1 MTIKVGT
8 VYIHTVLGYQDAQ
21 GAIVITE
28 DTELATMTG
37 RYVDNLPTAST
48 DPDAYTWTELADPEE
63 ADDTEDDTSEGVE
76 DTSSMLYRMAGT
88 QMTEAI
94 QDNLAV
100 GTNQGASGWETATGT
115 IAAAPC
121 QPDGSAEAV
130 NGVAWTATAGGT
142 LLRTEHLPGEAVP
155 ETVTVSF
162 WWLASAAC
170 GLTVSIGNN
179 ESETQYNHDS
189 TDLDEDGNALDLTD
203 AWLFFRALI
212 PIAQTANDYAV
223 RVATDSAATI
233 SICDFKVEPGDKV
246 TAWTESAKAAMSAAQ
261 TADSKAQ
268 QADSKA
274 QAADDKAQA
283 AGDKATAAGEKAQ
296 AAGTT
301 AQAVQTALAGLT
313 KVQDGQVLI
322 DGDKVYLS
330 AAFVR
335 SIFAKDITATGTI
348 TGAKLIGAV
357 LSGEAIDISAAN
369 EHSAM
374 QLEGKLEHASQYD
387 FYKFRIE
394 NKNLQGHVLGEST
407 SFIEFDGEM
416 GGITISAPCVC
427 IDDSSALNPSIYTIS
442 ASGVVTSGTIRV
454 VEKLGWCLVHGGIT
468 LSAATSDWITVL
480 NAEQVPGTQHGEAIF
495 KTIPYW
501 GTSYGRPLRVA
512 VMAAGGLR
520 IRYGS
525 KGEFQFDFCYP
536 IN

>member
-8 VYIHTVLGYQDAQ
+8 EYIHMALGYQDEQ

-48 DPDAYTWTELADPEE
+48 NPDAYTWTELADPEE

-100 GTNQGASGWETATGT
+100 GTNQGASGWETSTGT
-115 IAAAPC
+115 IADASC
-121 QPDGSAEAV
+121 QPDGSADAV

-142 LLRTEHLPGEAVP
+142 LLRTEHIPGEAVP

-162 WWLASAAC
+162 WWMASAAC
-170 GLTVSIGNN
+170 GLTASIGNN

-212 PIAQTANDYAV
+212 PIAQTADDYV
-223 RVATDSAATI
+223 VKLITDSAATL

-268 QADSKA
+268 
-274 QAADDKAQA
+274 
-283 AGDKATAAGEKAQ
+283 

-301 AQAVQTALAGLT
+301 AQAVQEVLNGLT
-313 KVQDGQVLI
+313 VVDANGVTKVNGGRI
-322 DGDKVYLS
+322 DTDTL
-330 AAFVR
+330 
-335 SIFAKDITATGTI
+335 FAQDITATGTI
-348 TGAKLIGAV
+348 TGAQLIGAI
-357 LSGEAIDISAAN
+357 LSGESINIVSERVYDDTDEDGLLYQRIYTQTVIKTVQEQNGVDYLLLKQASVTDDYNDNPPVAETTPYRTNIQYGDGSYIKLTNDELFVYTPQITTNYSAK
-369 EHSAM
+369 S
-374 QLEGKLEHASQYD
+374 Y
-387 FYKFRIE
+387 
-394 NKNLQGHVLGEST
+394 T
-407 SFIEFDGEM
+407 SFSG
-416 GGITISAPCVC
+416 
-427 IDDSSALNPSIYTIS
+427 
-442 ASGVVTSGTIRV
+442 GVVSDGTAV
-454 VEKLGWCLVHGGIT
+454 VTQKLGMCFVNAGIT
-468 LSAATSDWITVL
+468 LTGPVSGWTTLLDSSK
-480 NAEQVPGTQHGEAIF
+480 VPGPQNGQPIYATLPSWKAP
-495 KTIPYW
+495 TTNPARLRIP
-501 GTSYGRPLRVA
+501 VD
-512 VMAAGGLR
+512 GGLQINR
-520 IRYGS
+520 GS
-525 KGEFQFDFCYP
+525 ANAFWINLAYP

>member
-8 VYIHTVLGYQDAQ
+8 EYIHMALGYQDEQ

-48 DPDAYTWTELADPEE
+48 DPDAYTWTELANPEE

-100 GTNQGASGWETATGT
+100 GTNQGASGWETSTGT
-115 IAAAPC
+115 IADASC

-142 LLRTEHLPGEAVP
+142 LLRTEHIPGEAVP

-212 PIAQTANDYAV
+212 PIAQTADDYAV
-223 RVATDSAATI
+223 KVATDSAATI
-233 SICDFKVEPGDKV
+233 SIGDFKVEPGDKV

-268 QADSKA
+268 
-274 QAADDKAQA
+274 A
-283 AGDKATAAGEKAQ
+283 AGDKATAADEKAQ
-296 AAGTT
+296 VAGTT
-301 AQAVQTALAGLT
+301 AQAVKTALDGLT
-313 KVQDGQVLI
+313 KIQDGEVLI

-330 AAFVR
+330 AAFVK
-335 SIFAKDITATGTI
+335 SIFAQDITATGTI
-348 TGAKLIGAV
+348 TGAQLIGAV
-357 LSGEAIDISAAN
+357 LSGGSIDISGTFDGYTGASEGYIRTLGDESGSPQLILGMGENRIKITDDEMESIVLDGPMIYIGAPGEASDTTVYN
-369 EHSAM
+369 LWVQGDVSAD
-374 QLEGKLEHASQYD
+374 GKHNTY
-387 FYKFRIE
+387 
-394 NKNLQGHVLGEST
+394 T
-407 SFIEFDGEM
+407 SFS
-416 GGITISAPCVC
+416 GGVLSSGSVTVSKKLGMCYISGTLALSKSISAWTTILP
-427 IDDSSALNPSIYTIS
+427 SS
-442 ASGVVTSGTIRV
+442 
-454 VEKLGWCLVHGGIT
+454 K
-468 LSAATSDWITVL
+468 
-480 NAEQVPGTQHGEAIF
+480 VPAPQHGELVPFEASQ
-495 KTIPYW
+495 W
-501 GTSYGRPLRVA
+501 GTSYARPLRGKVTPDGGLQL
-512 VMAAGGLR
+512 VYGAAGNYVFT
-520 IRYGS
+520 IA
-525 KGEFQFDFCYP
+525 YP
-536 IN
+536 ID